1 MLNSPSDKSQFNE
14 ETIQNC
20 FTVEVS
26 HNQHEVSEL
35 TTPHLCLHECGPC
48 TNVHG
53 RKSWSIE
60 LGSSKSTTYQ
70 WRSFWPLLGN
80 CLLEASTSKIDIE
93 ELEDN
98 HRRCNTFI
106 PMNPVLGPWL
116 QGKFQARSPCF
127 SPGMVNASHRL
138 AMAQIW
144 QFLWLC
150 FQTATCLQPKG
161 TFNCPIAASRHSFI
175 PQEEVYSKA
184 MHNAPSKGQL
194 CA

>member
-98 HRRCNTFI
+98 HWRCNTFI
-106 PMNPVLGPWL
+106 PTNPVLGPWL

-144 QFLWLC
+144 QFLWLFIWWFPNC
-150 FQTATCLQPKG
+150 NLFAAKGHIQLSNCCQSAFLHPPRRSILQSHAQC
-161 TFNCPIAASRHSFI
+161 T
-175 PQEEVYSKA
+175 Q
-184 MHNAPSKGQL
+184 
-194 CA
+194 